1 MSAKKQPRILI
12 IEDNE
17 SNHPLFK
24 AAFTAKGFEVVIS
37 QNGDG
42 DFITDV
48 LAIKPDIISMD
59 LMLGKPNV
67 DLERDGFDILKLLQ
81 EDERTTNIPVFIL
94 TSFFAEDK
102 VQKALALGATDF
114 ISLPGHAM
122 GTVPNFFLEYLEHP
136 KRYKPVNPLFAAAH
150 T

>member
-1 MSAKKQPRILI
+1 MSAKKLPRILI

-24 AAFTAKGFEVVIS
+24 AAFSAKGFDVVIS

-48 LAIKPDIISMD
+48 VAIRPDIISMD

-67 DLERDGFDILKLLQ
+67 DLERDGFDILKLLK
-81 EDERTTNIPVFIL
+81 EDERTTHIPVFIL

-102 VQKALALGATDF
+102 VIKARELGAADF

-122 GTVPNFFLEYLEHP
+122 GTIPNFFSEYLKHP
-136 KRYKPVNPLFAAAH
+136 KRYKPVNPLFTTTH
-150 T
+150 